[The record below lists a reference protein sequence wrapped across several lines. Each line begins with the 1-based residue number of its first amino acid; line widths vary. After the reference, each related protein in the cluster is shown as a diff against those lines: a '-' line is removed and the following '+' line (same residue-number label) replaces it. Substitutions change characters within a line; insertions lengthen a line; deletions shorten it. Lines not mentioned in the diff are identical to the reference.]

1 MKDFVYSVNDIFS
14 KDALLKE
21 LNAGEYLVASYQRGY
36 KWKSFGKNDPVP
48 LFLTDTYDAFLNN
61 SPEYY
66 LQYITVKKNTE
77 DPSRLEV
84 IDGQQRLTTISLFFY
99 VASEILKDYGNITEG
114 KVKYE
119 RHLENDI
126 FKNVLNLGKVY
137 DEVALKEKLRKEQD
151 TYYLYHACGC
161 IRTFFNLFG
170 GNSSE
175 IKAYVN
181 YFKEKVKIIINLEES
196 ITSPEEVFS
205 NLNDNKVELTDEFLI
220 KGLLFTKSVR
230 DEHMSRSFNEIQ
242 DLRARIAYKWDEID
256 NWFSQP
262 AHIGYFTNKKG
273 PSDRSEGGIGFL
285 LDLLRPDPKVGGKG
299 SLIAKFQEQFKVES
313 EVEESATDTTHALF
327 NAYNDALDTS
337 AKVDEKLREIMNL
350 SKRLKNWYYENEIHA
365 LLGFYILNDGK
376 LRLVMN
382 LSSTRLKEVLYEHLY
397 NSCQLEEL
405 SVADLNYQDHKES
418 LNKIFSAL
426 NIFRIVKK
434 DDIRIDWERR
444 FDFDSFKKNW
454 SLEHIYPQTPVI
466 KDARDLIDF
475 KPWFEKHLT
484 KLEDNSTTEIG
495 HVNLLTLLN
504 RGIED
509 ELKNALSRFNK
520 RIVESIKVD
529 VHSIGNLALLE
540 RGDNS
545 SFSNHIFPH
554 KRRKMLDRINSGSFV
569 PQHTIAAFTKSLH
582 PIENGEN
589 NRVSFA
595 EETWDWTEKDCQANE
610 KWISTT
616 YSQLMKVVEQNI
628 KK

>member
-1 MKDFVYSVNDIFS
+1 MKDFVYSVKDIFS

-21 LNAGEYLVASYQRGY
+21 LNAGEYFVASYQRGY

-126 FKNVLNLGKVY
+126 LKNILNLDENY
-137 DEVALKEKLRKEQD
+137 DKLALEEKLRKEQD

-161 IRTFFNLFG
+161 IRTFFNLFE

-175 IKAYVN
+175 IKDYVN

-205 NLNDNKVELTDEFLI
+205 NLNDNKVELTDEFLV

-230 DEHMSRSFNEIQ
+230 DEHMSKSFNEIQ

-262 AHIGYFTNKKG
+262 SHIGYFTNKKG
-273 PSDRSEGGIGFL
+273 PSDRGEGGIGFL

-299 SLIAKFQEQFKVES
+299 TLIAKFQEQFKVNS
-313 EVEESATDTTHALF
+313 KVEASATDTTHALF

-365 LLGFYILNDGK
+365 LLGYYILTGG
-376 LRLVMN
+376 N
-382 LSSTRLKEVLYEHLY
+382 LKDVIEQSSMELKKTLYEHLHKP
-397 NSCQLEEL
+397 SLIKEGCLV
-405 SVADLNYQDHKES
+405 SLNYSKNRNE
-418 LNKIFSAL
+418 LNTVFWAL
-426 NIFRIVKK
+426 NIFRITNEGG
-434 DDIRIDWERR
+434 IQIDWDRR

-454 SLEHIYPQTPVI
+454 SLEHIYPQNPEIRGV
-466 KDARDLIDF
+466 RDLIDY
-475 KPWFEKHLT
+475 KSWFEKYLG
-484 KLEDNSTTEIG
+484 KLGNEPATGSE
-495 HVNLLTLLN
+495 VEMLLN
-504 RGIED
+504 ILNKGD
-509 ELKNALSRFNK
+509 ERELEKASKRFN
-520 RIVESIKVD
+520 RVFDAIEID
-529 VHSIGNLALLE
+529 EHSIGNLALLE

-582 PIENGEN
+582 PIQESDAD
-589 NRVSFA
+589 RVSFA
-595 EETWDWTEKDCQANE
+595 GETWDWTEMDCQANE

-616 YSQLMKVVEQNI
+616 YSQLMEVVEQNI
-628 KK
+628 NK